1 MRLADQHTRI
11 SRSSD
16 AAVNNE
22 VADAAVKSAEETK
35 GDLHRLL
42 FKSDDVIISVVICA
56 EGKPPCPL
64 IVGIF
69 NIGTDRL
76 PVSCRQI
83 NIDGLPE
90 IDVSASVVYS
100 LGQGG

>member
-1 MRLADQHTRI
+1 MRLTYQGTRV
-11 SRSSD
+11 SRRSD
-16 AAVNNE
+16 TAFNNK
-22 VADAAVKSAEETK
+22 VADASVKSAEKTEGK
-35 GDLHRLL
+35 LHRLFL
-42 FKSDDVIISVVICA
+42 KSDGMIIAVIICA

-76 PVSCRQI
+76 PVACRQI